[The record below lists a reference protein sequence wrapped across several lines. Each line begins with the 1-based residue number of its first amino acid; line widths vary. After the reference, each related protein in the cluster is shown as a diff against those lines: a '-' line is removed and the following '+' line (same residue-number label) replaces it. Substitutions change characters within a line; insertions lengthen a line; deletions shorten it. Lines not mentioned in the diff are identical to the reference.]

1 MGISKVKNEE
11 KKLIRFLRESYQ
23 GEKIRKHSK
32 KKSKMFP
39 KFSIIFS
46 KINPPLSFY
55 VVLDGPGLS
64 LVVLRWSYVVL

>member
-1 MGISKVKNEE
+1 MKN
-11 KKLIRFLRESYQ
+11 KINPFLRESYQ
-23 GEKIRKHSK
+23 GEKIGKNSK
-32 KKSKMFP
+32 KKSKIFR